1 MSLPRKRK
9 PSKSSAESRMDDG
22 LDDLILDDWDT
33 PKPKRRPRRPSSKT
47 GKRKSSAREDA
58 SPKRSA
64 SRDRTPRR
72 RKHDSSLPP
81 IDEPFTYHGY
91 DGEGYPK
98 GLGDGEEPEG
108 PLVARYDAINRKYVA
123 VRGIPYEEL
132 PESYQIDLDKRPY
145 DEAGQLRVYVD
156 RAKNEKGNYKIEGGY
171 YVEYG
176 SHEEAKLFFKNLERM
191 GKTMNN
197 GENIGYSAR
206 PADDDYHVFTREN
219 SKVSGFHDPD
229 KDKKTEQ
236 PKQDRQTNKNRGRS
250 SRRWPL
256 SRKRH

>member
-9 PSKSSAESRMDDG
+9 SSKRSVESRMDDG

-33 PKPKRRPRRPSSKT
+33 PKPKRKPRRPATKT
-47 GKRKSSAREDA
+47 
-58 SPKRSA
+58 
-64 SRDRTPRR
+64 RR
-72 RKHDSSLPP
+72 RKPESKESSTRKSAARTRSTRRRKRDGNLPP

-98 GLGDGEEPEG
+98 GLGDGDEPDG
-108 PLVARYDAINRKYVA
+108 PLVARYDSVNKKYVA

-132 PESYQIDLDKRPY
+132 PESYQMNLDKRPY
-145 DEAGQLRVYVD
+145 DEAGQLRIYVD
-156 RAKNEKGNYKIEGGY
+156 RAKDNKGHYKIEGGY

-219 SKVSGFHDPD
+219 SKVSGFQDPD
-229 KDKKTEQ
+229 KNKKTEQ
-236 PKQDRQTNKNRGRS
+236 PNQDRHTNRNRGRS

-256 SRKRH
+256 SRRRH

>member
-1 MSLPRKRK
+1 MSLPRKRRPPK
-9 PSKSSAESRMDDG
+9 RSAESRMDDG

-33 PKPKRRPRRPSSKT
+33 PKPKRKPRRHATNTRRRKPQSKESST
-47 GKRKSSAREDA
+47 RKSAART
-58 SPKRSA
+58 RS
-64 SRDRTPRR
+64 SRR
-72 RKHDSSLPP
+72 RKHDSNLPP
-81 IDEPFTYHGY
+81 IDEPFTYYGY

-108 PLVARYDAINRKYVA
+108 PLVARYDSVNKKYVA
-123 VRGIPYEEL
+123 VRGIPYEDL

-156 RAKNEKGNYKIEGGY
+156 RVKDNKGNYKIEGGY

-219 SKVSGFHDPD
+219 SKVSGFQDPD

-236 PKQDRQTNKNRGRS
+236 PKQTNRNRGRS

-256 SRKRH
+256 SRRRH

>member
-9 PSKSSAESRMDDG
+9 PSKKSAESRMDDG
-22 LDDLILDDWDT
+22 LDDLILDDWDA
-33 PKPKRRPRRPSSKT
+33 PKPKRKPRRHATNTRRRKPQSKESST
-47 GKRKSSAREDA
+47 RKSAART
-58 SPKRSA
+58 RS
-64 SRDRTPRR
+64 SRR
-72 RKHDSSLPP
+72 RKHDSNLPP
-81 IDEPFTYHGY
+81 IDEPFTYYGY

-98 GLGDGEEPEG
+98 GLGDGDEPEG
-108 PLVARYDAINRKYVA
+108 PLVARYDSVNKKYVA
-123 VRGIPYEEL
+123 VRGIPYEDL

-156 RAKNEKGNYKIEGGY
+156 RVKDNKGNYKIEGGY

-176 SHEEAKLFFKNLERM
+176 SHEGAKLFFKNLERM

-219 SKVSGFHDPD
+219 SKVSGFQDPD

-236 PKQDRQTNKNRGRS
+236 PQQTNRKSGRS

-256 SRKRH
+256 SRKSR

>member
-33 PKPKRRPRRPSSKT
+33 PRPKRKPRRPATKTRRRKPESKESST
-47 GKRKSSAREDA
+47 RKSAART
-58 SPKRSA
+58 RS
-64 SRDRTPRR
+64 SRR
-72 RKHDSSLPP
+72 RKHDSNLPP

-108 PLVARYDAINRKYVA
+108 PLVARYDSVNKKYVA

-132 PESYQIDLDKRPY
+132 PESYQMNLDKRPY
-145 DEAGQLRVYVD
+145 DEAGQLRIYVD
-156 RAKNEKGNYKIEGGY
+156 RAKDNKGHYKIEGGY

-219 SKVSGFHDPD
+219 SKVSGFQDPD
-229 KDKKTEQ
+229 KNKKTEQ
-236 PKQDRQTNKNRGRS
+236 PKQTNRNRGRS

-256 SRKRH
+256 SRRRH

>member
-1 MSLPRKRK
+1 MSLPRKRR
-9 PSKSSAESRMDDG
+9 PSKRSAESRVDDG

-33 PKPKRRPRRPSSKT
+33 PKPKRKPRRPSSKT
-47 GKRKSSAREDA
+47 GKRKSPARETA
-58 SPKRSA
+58 SPKRPS
-64 SRDRTPRR
+64 SRARTSR
-72 RKHDSSLPP
+72 RKHDSELPP

-108 PLVARYDAINRKYVA
+108 PLVTRYDSVNKKYVS

-132 PESYQIDLDKRPY
+132 PESYQINLDKRPY

-156 RAKNEKGNYKIEGGY
+156 RAKDNKGNYKIEGGY

-219 SKVSGFHDPD
+219 SKVSGFQDPD

-236 PKQDRQTNKNRGRS
+236 TKQTNRNRGRS

-256 SRKRH
+256 SRRRH

>member
-9 PSKSSAESRMDDG
+9 PSRSAESRMDDG

-33 PKPKRRPRRPSSKT
+33 PKPKRKPRRPSSKT
-47 GKRKSSAREDA
+47 GKRKSPAREVA

-64 SRDRTPRR
+64 SKARSPRR
-72 RKHDSSLPP
+72 RKHDSNLPP

-91 DGEGYPK
+91 DGDGYPK

-108 PLVARYDAINRKYVA
+108 PLVARYDSVNKKYVA
-123 VRGIPYEEL
+123 VRGIPYEDL

-156 RAKNEKGNYKIEGGY
+156 RAKDNKGHYKIEGGY

-219 SKVSGFHDPD
+219 SKVSGFQDPD
-229 KDKKTEQ
+229 KNKKTEH
-236 PKQDRQTNKNRGRS
+236 PKQAGKSKASRGGS
-250 SRRWPL
+250 SRRRPL
-256 SRKRH
+256 SRRRH